1 MSAHDCVW
9 SDIFD
14 EQSRTNLQ
22 FGFLITGALATVAG
36 FWLNSV
42 LLLTDLRSDRS
53 YRNLAFF
60 TFISFVR
67 RAASIFNF
75 LFVSND
81 YERSI
86 FSKGTYSEKLPRV
99 ISFFLCKSSSQQPLV
114 HTTIVSC
121 EFFGFVETFFA
132 VYEYECLTHV
142 CIERYVVAKYIT
154 NGWPIQ
160 KNHYILFQGSSLFFS
175 ALYAFPPV
183 FGLGRFGLDFSCQSC
198 ILDMV
203 LTETWDRY
211 VTLTIFLLRSVK
223 STGFIVTML
232 VWARNLEAK
241 FEASPELL
249 QQKRFTESVVIMT
262 VANIMC
268 WLPIALIRGWVLTS
282 QVLAGDDLVKPSAT
296 VLQLAIWLQWAA
308 PAFTTAAMFFYDERI
323 HKKMVGDRCNKEELS
338 KKE

>member
-67 RAASIFNF
+67 RAVSIFNF

-81 YERSI
+81 YES
-86 FSKGTYSEKLPRV
+86 
-99 ISFFLCKSSSQQPLV
+99 
-114 HTTIVSC
+114 VSC

-296 VLQLAIWLQWAA
+296 VLQFAIWLQWAA